1 MKLYGHLKAASM
13 GLFGATMEDAISGA
27 REVSGMGVD
36 EDQRWLTAAID
47 LAVENVGNGGGP
59 FGAVVVRDEAVIGR
73 GINRVTAELDPTA
86 HAEVVAIRRA
96 CRAISDFSL
105 AGATVY
111 ASCEPC
117 PLCLSASLWARV
129 PRVVFAADRHDA
141 ARAGF
146 DDAVFHEVMS
156 SRADPDILDVVQ
168 VPLSTAQRPFDAWLG
183 NPGRTP
189 Y

>member
-1 MKLYGHLKAASM
+1 
-13 GLFGATMEDAISGA
+13 
-27 REVSGMGVD
+27 MGVD
-36 EDQRWLTAAID
+36 ADQQWLTAAID

-59 FGAVVVRDEAVIGR
+59 FGAVVVRDDAVIGQ
-73 GINRVTAELDPTA
+73 GVNRVTAELDPTA

-96 CRAISDFSL
+96 CRAVSDFSL

-117 PLCLSASLWARV
+117 PLCLSASLWARI
-129 PRVVFAADRHDA
+129 PRVVYAADRHDA

-156 SRADPDILDVVQ
+156 ATGPDLLDVVQ
-168 VPLSTAQRPFDAWLG
+168 IRLSAAQRPFAAWLS
-183 NPGRTP
+183 NPGRIP